1 MNHNYH
7 KYILIL
13 GIFALWLFGVPFLF
27 SRAVPVICE
36 NLSYN
41 TSYNISVEK
50 PRLYLNVLPTAYIKA
65 DSISIKS
72 KTTADNLQVKNLK
85 LKIRILP
92 LLSGRIHINN
102 INATDIKIS
111 AVLNKKAELD
121 KNFISNLSKAKIKCD
136 GIDFT
141 DFYLNIK
148 QAEPAQTASYSGKN
162 IFFKKSGKYIKFDID
177 SDININGK
185 SSHARA
191 NIYLPQNNDV
201 SKTVFDMNLKNF
213 DIEPLCSYLKN
224 YLPSDLVSASGVI
237 NVDIDKDNI
246 SADFDKLKIK
256 MKDDSKS
263 LIFPDNLKI
272 SSGFNLSSKVIT
284 ISDAQIKSKRIDT
297 VINGT
302 ISDYMGKL
310 LPELNLNIRI
320 NKSAIEDFISM
331 SPAFKTEDIDMYKLK
346 KYKFYGNILGNFT
359 IKGSMPEPSITGNIF
374 VDEGILTKPIPN
386 AKGATVKI
394 DFRGKTLGYDVSV
407 PAGGGEK
414 VWVKG
419 DVELYNIKYANMR
432 VWSTKNVDLATA
444 EEKVVPIHEILNFV
458 IGPVPIM
465 DIKGKGNI
473 DITIK
478 GNRKNPHV
486 WGDLNFYNVTTN
498 FLEMPNLFLTNAEA
512 VLKFTDENAVFNLK
526 KGLIN
531 NKPANIDGTCNLAGK
546 FDFDVHTSEQNLKNL
561 YDTIQ
566 NSTLIDELKNML
578 PVMDIDQGLAS
589 LNLKIFGNIQDIEDI
604 KYNEN
609 FFVKGDIKLANS
621 NIKYNGINI
630 HSLGGTINF
639 DNTNANIDIKASVGN
654 SPVILKG
661 LIKDKYADADISIPK
676 LNLKEVV
683 DKSDR
688 FLQEVANIFVSVNA
702 KYKGKTDTIEYDKV
716 DFSAN
721 IIEVAKSNKLK
732 LSNGII
738 TLKNNKLDIKNING
752 FFEDTKSSFNINLS
766 ANNLTSANP
775 DVNGAIKLKDF
786 ELHLINPISECTL
799 LPKKIRD
806 IIKQI
811 HFDKGKINLNAK
823 ISNNNVNASTDIGG
837 IAFTYTPLSL
847 PVKVINGSIF
857 IRKNNLGLNKINL
870 MADNM
875 PVLIDG
881 SINNIFTKQNINL
894 SINSKPKQD
903 FIDKY
908 FNNNRIYPLKVK
920 GDIVY
925 NVKLKGEK
933 DNFNILSDVN
943 MAKDS
948 SIYYLGATVGDIEN
962 SIFLNLNA
970 DVKQK
975 NILNIKDFSYNKI
988 IDSQGKRQTRLNMLK
1003 ANGGINILK
1012 DDIEFVDLKIKTN
1025 NPTDARIFNLL
1036 FRKPNIKQ
1044 GQFTS
1049 DLKLNGKM
1057 SNPKPIGTFRIV
1069 EANIPFMDTTMK
1081 TLSFVFK
1088 EKTVELSSKGE
1099 ILGNVINFKGTLKN
1113 KLTPPYYVENAE
1125 LYTKVLDFN
1134 YITNKLKQ
1142 VEIEDVNNNIDALR
1156 MFDIK
1161 NVIVK
1166 KLKLTANE
1174 IRLRN
1179 LVAQNIEAYTSFSEK
1194 KLFNIDAFKFNIAN
1208 GNLNGSYSY
1217 NLINN
1222 NMSMNIKAE
1231 EINANDMSVALFD
1244 LNNQIYGD
1252 LTGNLKLACNGSDF
1266 NACMQTLNGRVQF
1279 NVKDGKMPKLG
1290 SLEYLLKAGN
1300 LIKSGVTSISVNSI
1314 IDILTP
1320 LKTGNFSNI
1329 YGIMDIKNG
1338 ITDNIEISTK
1348 GQDLSLFIT
1357 GSYNFS
1363 TSDADMEVLGILSKK
1378 ISTMFG
1384 PFGNVSLNTLLN
1396 VIPGVNLDQDSF
1408 ILNNINKI
1416 PGIELNENSFR
1427 KFIAKI
1433 KGNINGDNYVKS
1445 FKWIN

>member
-1 MNHNYH
+1 MNRNYH

-27 SRAVPVICE
+27 SRAVPIVCE

-41 TSYNISVEK
+41 TAYNIAIEK
-50 PRLYLNVLPTAYIKA
+50 PRLYLNVLPTATLKA
-65 DSISIKS
+65 DKITIKS
-72 KTTADNLQVKNLK
+72 KTTDDNLQVKNLK
-85 LKIRILP
+85 LKLRILP

-102 INATDIKIS
+102 IDASDIKIS
-111 AVLNKKAELD
+111 TILNKKAELD
-121 KNFISNLSKAKIKCD
+121 KNFISDLSKAKIKCD
-136 GIDFT
+136 SVNFT
-141 DFYLNIK
+141 DFLLNIK
-148 QAEPAQTASYSGKN
+148 QTEPAQTAIYSGKN
-162 IFFKKSGKYIKFDID
+162 IFFKKNGKYIKFNID
-177 SDININGK
+177 SDIKINGL
-185 SSHARA
+185 SSHAQA

-201 SKTVFDMNLKNF
+201 SKTVFEMNLKNF
-213 DIEPLCSYLKN
+213 DIEPLCNYIKN
-224 YLPSDLVSASGVI
+224 YLPKDLVSAKGVI
-237 NVDIDKDNI
+237 NVDIDKDNF
-246 SADFDKLKIK
+246 SADFNRLKIT
-256 MKDDSKS
+256 MNDDSKS
-263 LIFPDNLKI
+263 LIFPDKLKI
-272 SSGFNLSSKVIT
+272 NSEFNLSSKVIT
-284 ISDAQIKSKRIDT
+284 ISDAQIKSKNIDT

-320 NKSAIEDFISM
+320 NKSKIEDFISM

-359 IKGSMPEPSITGNIF
+359 IKGTMPEPSITGNIF
-374 VDEGILTKPIPN
+374 VNEGILTKPIPN
-386 AKGATVKI
+386 AKGATIKI

-407 PAGGGEK
+407 PAGGAEK

-419 DVELYNIKYANMR
+419 DVELYNIKYSNMR
-432 VWSTKNVDLATA
+432 VWSTKKVDLATA

-465 DIKGKGNI
+465 DIKGTGNI

-486 WGDLNFYNVTTN
+486 WGDLNFYNVTAS
-498 FLEMPNLFLTNAEA
+498 FLEMPNLFLTNADA
-512 VLKFTDENAVFNLK
+512 ILKFTDENAVFNLK

-546 FDFDVHTSEQNLKNL
+546 FNFDVHTNEQNLAKL
-561 YDTIQ
+561 YDTIKT
-566 NSTLIDELKNML
+566 STLINELRNML
-578 PVMDIDQGLAS
+578 PPINITQGLAN
-589 LNLKIFGNIQDIEDI
+589 LNLKVYGNIKDIEFI

-609 FFVKGDIKLANS
+609 FFVKGNMKLSNGNLDYN
-621 NIKYNGINI
+621 NIKINGFSGII
-630 HSLGGTINF
+630 DF
-639 DNTNANIDIKASVGN
+639 DNTNANLDIKASIGN
-654 SPVILKG
+654 SPLILKG
-661 LIKDKYADADISIPK
+661 MVKDNYADADISIPK
-676 LNLKEVV
+676 LNLKDVV
-683 DKSDR
+683 DKTDK
-688 FLQEVANIFVSVNA
+688 FIQDVANIFVSVNA
-702 KYKGKTDTIEYDKV
+702 KYKGKTNIIEYDKV

-721 IIEVAKSNKLK
+721 IVDVAKNNKLK

-752 FFEDTKSSFNINLS
+752 YFEDTKSYFNINLS
-766 ANNLTSANP
+766 AVNLASNP
-775 DVNGAIKLKDF
+775 ILEGSIKLKDF
-786 ELHLINPISECTL
+786 ELFIFNSISECTI
-799 LPKKIRD
+799 LPQNIQN

-811 HFDKGKINLNAK
+811 HFNKGKININAK
-823 ISNNNVNASTDIGG
+823 ISNNNVNASTNIGG
-837 IAFTYTPLSL
+837 IEFTYTPLEL
-847 PVKVINGSIF
+847 PIKVINGSLF

-881 SINNIFTKQNINL
+881 SINNIFSKQNVNL
-894 SINSKPKQD
+894 SVNSKPKQD

-933 DNFNILSDVN
+933 DNFNITADAN

-962 SIFLNLNA
+962 SIFLNLNV
-970 DVKQK
+970 DVKQN
-975 NILNIKDFSYNKI
+975 NILNIKEFSYDKL

-1003 ANGGINILK
+1003 ADGKINILK
-1012 DDIEFVDLKIKTN
+1012 DDIEFSDLRIKTS

-1057 SNPKPIGTFRIV
+1057 SNPKPLGTFRIV

-1088 EKTVELSSKGE
+1088 EKTIELSSKGE
-1099 ILGNVINFKGTLKN
+1099 ILGNDIKFKGILRN
-1113 KLTPPYYVENAE
+1113 KLIPPYYIENAE
-1125 LYTKVLDFN
+1125 VYTKILDLN

-1142 VEIEDVNNNIDALR
+1142 VQIDNNNTFDTLG

-1161 NVIVK
+1161 NTVVK
-1166 KLKLTANE
+1166 KLKLSANE

-1179 LVAQNIEAYTSFSEK
+1179 LVAQNIEAYTSISEK
-1194 KLFNIDAFKFNIAN
+1194 KLFNIDDFKFNIAN
-1208 GNLNGSYSY
+1208 GNLNGRFSY
-1217 NLINN
+1217 NLLNN
-1222 NMSMNIKAE
+1222 NMGLSVKAE
-1231 EINANDMSVALFD
+1231 DINANDLSVALFD

-1252 LTGNLKLACNGSDF
+1252 LTGYLNLTCNGSDF
-1266 NACMQTLNGRVQF
+1266 NGCMQTLNGTVQF
-1279 NVKDGKMPKLG
+1279 NVKDGRMPKLG

-1314 IDILTP
+1314 IDILSP

-1329 YGIMDIKNG
+1329 YGVMDVKNG
-1338 ITDNIEISTK
+1338 VSDNVEISTK
-1348 GQDLSLFIT
+1348 GQDLSLFIM
-1357 GSYNFS
+1357 GKYNFA

-1384 PFGNVSLNTLLN
+1384 PLGNVSLNTLLN
-1396 VIPGVNLDQDSF
+1396 VIPGVNLAQDSV

-1416 PGIELNENSFR
+1416 PGIELNEKSFR
-1427 KFIAKI
+1427 KFIAEI
-1433 KGNINGDNYVKS
+1433 KGNINGENYVKS
-1445 FKWIN
+1445 FSWIN